1 MPRIK
6 RTPGDR
12 IAELRRSKGFSQ
24 AALGW
29 LAGVG
34 NTTISNYETNYCLPN
49 IDVTEKIAAAL
60 ETPTEYIVSGRGEK
74 SIYECRNP
82 RNFVKI
88 PVYTGS
94 NYMDIMQIGN
104 DAKCDTLTLPC
115 LPETETGSFAAICA
129 PDNYMDSE
137 LIQKGDLVIV
147 RRINVSVCDIAEV
160 KQKRIDEEIKNGK
173 IYAFIHNNELF
184 IRRIHNIAGAF
195 TTITHSRCFQ
205 NRPKVFQ
212 YDEIMIIGECVLA
225 LVDLD

>member
-6 RTPGDR
+6 RTPGT
-12 IAELRRSKGFSQ
+12 ELRNCAAAKGFRRRRS
-24 AALGW
+24 
-29 LAGVG
+29 VG
-34 NTTISNYETNYCLPN
+34 LQGLETLLFQITKPTIACRISTL
-49 IDVTEKIAAAL
+49 TEKIAAAL

-74 SIYECRNP
+74 SIYECRKP

>member
-1 MPRIK
+1 MPRSK

-60 ETPTEYIVSGRGEK
+60 EVPTEYIVSGRGEK
-74 SIYECRNP
+74 SIYDCEISG
-82 RNFVKI
+82 NFVNI
-88 PVYTGS
+88 PVYTGN

-115 LPETETGSFAAICA
+115 LPQASKGRFIAVCA
-129 PDNYMDSE
+129 PDNYMDGE
-137 LIQKGDLVIV
+137 QIQKGDLVIV
-147 RRINVSVCDIAEV
+147 RRMSVSVCDIADV
-160 KQKRIDEEIKNGK
+160 KKKRIDEEIKNGK
-173 IYAFIHNNELF
+173 IYAFIHNKELF
-184 IRRIHNIAGAF
+184 IRRIHNLAGAF
-195 TTITHSRCFQ
+195 TTITHSTCFQ
-205 NRPKVFQ
+205 NRPKVLQ
-212 YDEIMIIGECVLA
+212 YDDVVIIGECILA